1 MKYLNTLAV
10 ALVLV
15 LSPPVS
21 AQHAEQ
27 VSSEPMVSTTDLS
40 VLQYRPENLDAEA
53 LYLSLKYTIGRELFI
68 EERGGRTSKSIQN
81 LRTLGDM
88 VIIYDTAEYGQR
100 ILAMCE
106 KLDRAAVPTERVDAV
121 STVSYHPRYIGLASV
136 EDLLRPLFSA
146 NSSTS
151 FVMESGMVVLRAPQA
166 RLDDML
172 ALLEKADRPQRQ
184 VLVTCYLLAGGVGL
198 DSAGV
203 PAELA
208 QHLGKLVPDFGFRRI
223 GFAMLQSSVAPS
235 GLVRLKF
242 DGPQRTGYTFTFFP
256 TAFDRE
262 TNSMTVER
270 CSLEWSGGEES
281 TVIFSTSTV
290 LRGGEYTVL
299 GASGADP
306 VFLAV
311 RISPVES

>member
-1 MKYLNTLAV
+1 
-10 ALVLV
+10 
-15 LSPPVS
+15 
-21 AQHAEQ
+21 
-27 VSSEPMVSTTDLS
+27 
-40 VLQYRPENLDAEA
+40 
-53 LYLSLKYTIGRELFI
+53 
-68 EERGGRTSKSIQN
+68 
-81 LRTLGDM
+81 
-88 VIIYDTAEYGQR
+88 
-100 ILAMCE
+100 
-106 KLDRAAVPTERVDAV
+106 
-121 STVSYHPRYIGLASV
+121 
-136 EDLLRPLFSA
+136 
-146 NSSTS
+146 
-151 FVMESGMVVLRAPQA
+151 
-166 RLDDML
+166 ML